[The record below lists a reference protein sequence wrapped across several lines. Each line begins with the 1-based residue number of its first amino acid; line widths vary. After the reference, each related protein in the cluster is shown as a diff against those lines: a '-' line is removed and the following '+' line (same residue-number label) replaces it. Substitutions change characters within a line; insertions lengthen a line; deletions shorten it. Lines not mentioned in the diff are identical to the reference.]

1 MCDVVWIYAA
11 AAIGF
16 VSSRLPAG
24 RFPEKVV
31 VVPSKAEQAF
41 QILKERIMDGTYGPG
56 HRLVIDQLV
65 REHQISSV
73 PWRESLRRLEAEG
86 WVEIVPNVGALVR
99 TFDTD
104 AWQRG
109 LSLVA
114 RIGGYATAL
123 SAPRLTPQD
132 LELAH
137 TLNRRMGEA
146 LANFDPASFGR
157 LNREFHELL
166 ASRAEDE
173 RLRAMV
179 RNEWD
184 RLELIRKSA
193 FWYAPG
199 RAHAALAEHDGIL
212 ELIEAGA
219 APEAIEAA
227 AKQHELN
234 TVEAVTRHDA
244 ELRGQAHR

>member
-1 MCDVVWIYAA
+1 
-11 AAIGF
+11 
-16 VSSRLPAG
+16 
-24 RFPEKVV
+24 
-31 VVPSKAEQAF
+31 VPSKAEQSF

-65 REHQISSV
+65 REHGISSV

-109 LSLVA
+109 LCLLA
-114 RIGGYATAL
+114 RVGGYATAV
-123 SAPRLTPQD
+123 SAPNLTVGD
-132 LELAH
+132 LEQAH
-137 TLNRRMGEA
+137 SLNRQMAEA
-146 LANFDPASFGR
+146 LAGFDPARFGR
-157 LNREFHELL
+157 LNREFHVLL
-166 ASRAEDE
+166 ASRADDP
-173 RLRAMV
+173 RLVDMV
-179 RNEWD
+179 INEWA

-193 FWYAPG
+193 YWYAPG
-199 RAHAALAEHDGIL
+199 RAQAALAEHDGLL

-219 APEAIEAA
+219 ASDAIEAA

-234 TVEAVTRHDA
+234 TVEAVTKYDA
-244 ELRGQAHR
+244 EMHGSPSRTATNHH

>member
-1 MCDVVWIYAA
+1 MA
-11 AAIGF
+11 
-16 VSSRLPAG
+16 
-24 RFPEKVV
+24 
-31 VVPSKAEQAF
+31 SKAEQAF
-41 QILKERIMDGTYGPG
+41 EILKERIMDGTYGPG

-65 REHQISSV
+65 REHGISSV

-86 WVEIVPNVGALVR
+86 WVEIVPNVGALVK

-109 LSLVA
+109 LCLVA
-114 RIGGYATAL
+114 RLGGYATAL
-123 SAPRLTPQD
+123 SAPRLTPED
-132 LELAH
+132 LERAH
-137 TLNRRMGEA
+137 TLNRQMSEA

-166 ASRAEDE
+166 ASRAEDR
-173 RLRAMV
+173 RLLDMV
-179 RNEWD
+179 KNEWA

-199 RAHAALAEHDGIL
+199 RAQAALAEHDGIL

-219 APEAIEAA
+219 SAEAIEAA

-234 TVEAVTRHDA
+234 TVEAVTAYDA
-244 ELRGQAHR
+244 ELHSQSHS

>member
-1 MCDVVWIYAA
+1 VIEVA
-11 AAIGF
+11 
-16 VSSRLPAG
+16 
-24 RFPEKVV
+24 
-31 VVPSKAEQAF
+31 SKAEQAF
-41 QILKERIMDGTYGPG
+41 RILKERVMDGTYGPG

-65 REHQISSV
+65 REHGISSV

-86 WVEIVPNVGALVR
+86 WIDIVPNVGAVVK

-109 LSLVA
+109 LCLVA
-114 RIGGYATAL
+114 RLGGYATAL
-123 SAPRLTPQD
+123 SAPNLTAGD
-132 LELAH
+132 LQQARG
-137 TLNRRMGEA
+137 LNRQMGEA
-146 LANFDPASFGR
+146 LANFDPARFGR

-166 ASRAEDE
+166 ASRAEDQ
-173 RLRAMV
+173 RLLDMV
-179 RNEWD
+179 ANEWA

-199 RAHAALAEHDGIL
+199 RAQAALAEHDGIL

-219 APEAIEAA
+219 SPDAIEAA

-234 TVEAVTRHDA
+234 TVEAVTHYDA
-244 ELRGQAHR
+244 ELHDRHHS

>member
-1 MCDVVWIYAA
+1 M
-11 AAIGF
+11 
-16 VSSRLPAG
+16 
-24 RFPEKVV
+24 
-31 VVPSKAEQAF
+31 PSKAEQAF

-65 REHQISSV
+65 REHGISSV

-114 RIGGYATAL
+114 RLGGYATAL
-123 SAPRLTPQD
+123 SAPHLTPDD
-132 LELAH
+132 LEKAH
-137 TLNRRMGEA
+137 TLNRQMSEA

-157 LNREFHELL
+157 LNREFHQLL
-166 ASRAEDE
+166 ASRADDS
-173 RLRAMV
+173 RLLDMV
-179 RNEWD
+179 KNEWA

-199 RAHAALAEHDGIL
+199 RAQAALAEHEGIL

-219 APEAIEAA
+219 SAEAIEAA

-234 TVEAVTRHDA
+234 TIEAVTHYDA
-244 ELRGQAHR
+244 ELAHENVAHSHH

>member
-1 MCDVVWIYAA
+1 
-11 AAIGF
+11 
-16 VSSRLPAG
+16 
-24 RFPEKVV
+24 
-31 VVPSKAEQAF
+31 
-41 QILKERIMDGTYGPG
+41 MDGTYGPG

-65 REHQISSV
+65 REHNISSV

-114 RIGGYATAL
+114 RLGGYATAL
-123 SAPRLTPQD
+123 SAPNLTADD
-132 LELAH
+132 LATAH
-137 TLNRRMGEA
+137 TLNRQMGEA
-146 LANFDPASFGR
+146 LRSFDPARFGR
-157 LNREFHELL
+157 LNREFHQLL
-166 ASRAEDE
+166 ASRSGDE
-173 RLRAMV
+173 RLMSMV
-179 RNEWD
+179 SNEWA

-199 RAHAALAEHDGIL
+199 RAQAALAEHEGIL
-212 ELIEAGA
+212 ELIEGGA
-219 APEAIEAA
+219 SPDAIEAA

-234 TVEAVTRHDA
+234 TVEAVTKYEA
-244 ELRGQAHR
+244 EIAAEAVTSGHP